1 MNVYITKVTSSF
13 DRWRWRE
20 RERERERE
28 RQREREKWIYIYNIP
43 MYVCVHLCKYSGNV
57 PKLPNLGYA
66 STQLSATSF
75 CCVDVG
81 RTT

>member
-1 MNVYITKVTSSF
+1 MC
-13 DRWRWRE
+13 
-20 RERERERE
+20 
-28 RQREREKWIYIYNIP
+28 
-43 MYVCVHLCKYSGNV
+43 VCVDLCKYSGNV